1 MYVYVHVCEVLRT
14 AAGASGASLVFAR
27 GRPQDSLPA
36 ADLRSLRTG
45 DAARHSMRSCFAC
58 ACLAATA
65 TALRPTLALALRPQ
79 IDRVQRTRALIAQQQ
94 QGGLPAGWTSGFDQT
109 NQATYYVNDQTGESQ
124 WEQPQSAPQWE
135 QPAYY
140 AQQGQG
146 GYQQPQQHVQQDQ
159 QQGQVDDIA
168 RLLALSSEHAD
179 GSHPQEEH
187 ELYDPRSAT
196 QTYQEY
202 EQTAL
207 ALCLQVSTANSSRR
221 TREQQ

>member
-1 MYVYVHVCEVLRT
+1 MHLAVGQQHR
-14 AAGASGASLVFAR
+14 
-27 GRPQDSLPA
+27 
-36 ADLRSLRTG
+36 
-45 DAARHSMRSCFAC
+45 RHR
-58 ACLAATA
+58 
-65 TALRPTLALALRPQ
+65 
-79 IDRVQRTRALIAQQQ
+79 
-94 QGGLPAGWTSGFDQT
+94 
-109 NQATYYVNDQTGESQ
+109 
-124 WEQPQSAPQWE
+124 
-135 QPAYY
+135 
-140 AQQGQG
+140 
-146 GYQQPQQHVQQDQ
+146 QQPQQHVQQDQ